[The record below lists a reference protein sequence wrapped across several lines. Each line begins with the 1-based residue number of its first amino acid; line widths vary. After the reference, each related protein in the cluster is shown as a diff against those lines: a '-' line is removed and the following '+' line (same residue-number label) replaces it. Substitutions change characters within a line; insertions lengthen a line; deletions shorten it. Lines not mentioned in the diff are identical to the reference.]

1 MATITEALTIALDLH
16 LSGRLG
22 EAQELYTRILD
33 ADPDHPDALHFLGVL
48 AGQIGQGD
56 LGLTLI
62 GRALKLRPDAADIHA
77 NHATIL
83 RGLKR
88 RREAL
93 AAHQRAIALRP
104 DFAETWIDAATLH
117 REDGD
122 GDRAIAALE
131 RATRAAP
138 ALAVAPERL
147 VLLLHERSRLLI
159 EAGQPVAALPYLT
172 RAVEL
177 APFNADLAFLLGN
190 ALYAAGLRQDSLSAY
205 RRAVALVPDFQSAVF
220 NLGIALGKIDRL
232 ETACAALLHAV
243 RIDPTNMDALEN
255 LIITLYALDQENEAN
270 EWASALLDL
279 KDRLALAHAPAQ
291 PSLPAVPRGAAR
303 RTRNVIAFSLWGNQE
318 IYTKGAVAN
327 AHLTKTLFPG
337 WECWVYHDD
346 SAPPETL
353 SALTEAG
360 AVLIA
365 MAPGSGPLLGL
376 YWRFSAS
383 DDPTVARFL
392 CRDCDSRLSM
402 KEKLAVDAWIDSGR
416 PFHIMRDHILHTEL
430 ILAGMW
436 GGTAGLLPELL
447 GLAERFARTDVDRWQ
462 DQRFLRR
469 FVWPLVRN
477 RALIH
482 DRTHPRHGVPFP
494 DGPSGPLSDRIGS
507 RVAPEIA
514 PGDRVTA

>member
-22 EAQELYTRILD
+22 EAQDLYTRILD
-33 ADPDHPDALHFLGVL
+33 VDPDHPDALHFLGVL

-56 LGLTLI
+56 LGLPLI
-62 GRALKLRPDAADIHA
+62 VRALALRPDAADIHA

-83 RGLKR
+83 SGLKR

-93 AAHQRAIALRP
+93 AAHERAIALRP
-104 DFAETWIDAATLH
+104 DFAEAWVDSATLR

-122 GDRAIAALE
+122 GDGAIAALE

-138 ALAVAPERL
+138 TLSVGPERL
-147 VLLLHERSRLLI
+147 VLLLHERGRLLI
-159 EAGQPVAALPYLT
+159 EAGQSVAALPCLT
-172 RAVEL
+172 RAAEL
-177 APFNADLAFLLGN
+177 APFNADIAFLLGN

-205 RRAVALVPDFQSAVF
+205 KRAVALVPDFQSAVF

-232 ETACAALLHAV
+232 ETAGAALSHAV

-255 LIITLYALDQENEAN
+255 LIITLYALDQEDEAN

-291 PSLPAVPRGAAR
+291 PSLPTAPRGAAQ
-303 RTRNVIAFSLWGNQE
+303 RTRNVIAFSLWGDHE
-318 IYTKGAVAN
+318 IYTQGAVAN
-327 AHLTKTLFPG
+327 ARLTKTLFPG
-337 WECWVYHDD
+337 WECRVYHDD
-346 SAPPETL
+346 STPPETL

-360 AVLIA
+360 AVLVA

-402 KEKLAVDAWIDSGR
+402 KEKLAVDAWIESGL

-430 ILAGMW
+430 MLAGMW
-436 GGTAGLLPELL
+436 GGMAGFLPELL

-477 RALIH
+477 RVLIH
-482 DRTHPRHGVPFP
+482 DRTHQRHGVPFP
-494 DGPSGPLSDRIGS
+494 DGPNGPLPDRIGS
-507 RVAPEIA
+507 RVAPEGA
-514 PGDRVTA
+514 PDTAVTA